1 MDVAI
6 SQGGTH
12 TKDALEGTGRNKKG
26 APLVPGGVWS
36 SEDPYF
42 PCQASKVRDP
52 SSLRF
57 VLSAQTV
64 AFCDSTSGNYRHSSG
79 GDGGVEGTEAAAVC
93 TDAARMQTHGQVS
106 ASAL

>member
-1 MDVAI
+1 MLWKG
-6 SQGGTH
+6 Q
-12 TKDALEGTGRNKKG
+12 EGTGK
-26 APLVPGGVWS
+26 PGGVWS
-36 SEDPYF
+36 SEDPHF

-52 SSLRF
+52 SSFRF

-64 AFCDSTSGNYRHSSG
+64 ALCDSTSGNYRHSHG
-79 GDGGVEGTEAAAVC
+79 GGVEGTEAAAVC